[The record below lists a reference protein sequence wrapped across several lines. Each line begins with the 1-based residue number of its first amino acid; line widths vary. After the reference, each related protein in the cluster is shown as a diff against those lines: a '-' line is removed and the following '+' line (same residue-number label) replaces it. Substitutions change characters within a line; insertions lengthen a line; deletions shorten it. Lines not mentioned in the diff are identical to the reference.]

1 MMKVLKWEIEHS
13 FSHEKENELLENGW
27 EPFACNHNG
36 CDIVFRRPVG
46 YIEVE
51 ERVIK
56 NRVFSEPVITKEESF
71 NLDKIEKY
79 EKQENQVSEPEIS
92 GNCKNTEDGIEY

>member
-1 MMKVLKWEIEHS
+1 MKVLKWDITCTNYRDS
-13 FSHEKENELLENGW
+13 NELLENGW
-27 EPFACNHNG
+27 EPFAAQ
-36 CDIVFRRPVG
+36 DTSVFFRRPVG

-51 ERVIK
+51 EKVVK
-56 NRVFSEPVITKEESF
+56 EQSKPVVTKELSF

-79 EKQENQVSEPEIS
+79 ENQVSEPEIS

>member
-1 MMKVLKWEIEHS
+1 MKVLKWEMT
-13 FSHEKENELLENGW
+13 HEDCSDEAKTNKLLEEGW
-27 EPFACNHNG
+27 EPFAVRNYSTL
-36 CDIVFRRPVG
+36 FRRPVG